1 MSQPPIVAQAVPL
14 TVAIQTQ
21 QTSPTAQTN
30 ARHSYASPA
39 EPSPVA
45 SYESSSQTGRR
56 PRAYHAAPFT
66 DIRDANGLDNAVLD
80 SMHTSTT
87 ESVLQWHHFDVF
99 PSLRNDY
106 ESIFHLEH
114 SRPTLKLAHST
125 PFPYLH
131 QEDLSSILESFER
144 NVNFWY
150 PTVSQRQ
157 FESIR
162 AILGA
167 GAPADDSEQT
177 CLALL
182 VMALGCASQVT
193 SDMTSAESFSA
204 EETKRRAARR
214 RMGDIYFEGALKKL
228 YVAHLTLNSTATQCL
243 FFVA

>member
-1 MSQPPIVAQAVPL
+1 MPK
-14 TVAIQTQ
+14 TQ
-21 QTSPTAQTN
+21 QNAATTQPTPRFQYTSPG
-30 ARHSYASPA
+30 
-39 EPSPVA
+39 EPSSVD
-45 SYESSSQTGRR
+45 SFESC
-56 PRAYHAAPFT
+56 PRAEKRPSPYPSAVFT

-99 PSLRNDY
+99 PSLRDDY
-106 ESIFHLEH
+106 KSIFHLEH
-114 SRPTLKLAHST
+114 SRSSLKLSSST

-131 QEDLSSILESFER
+131 HDDLSSILESFEH

-157 FESIR
+157 LEIIHSIL
-162 AILGA
+162 AT
-167 GAPADDSEQT
+167 GAPTDNSVQT

-193 SDMTSAESFSA
+193 SNLTSAESFSA
-204 EETKRRAARR
+204 EETRR
-214 RMGDIYFEGALKKL
+214 RGTRRHMGDIYFEGALKKL
-228 YVAHLTLNSTATQCL
+228 YVAHLTLSSTATQCL